1 MAKKSFNISSTLSKN
16 QEPKLA
22 AKIPLKKKEKDVS
35 EVAKKV
41 AMIHQE
47 EPQAPEVEEKIKPK
61 EKAVAK
67 KAKTPAAKSKTE
79 KLVRLTIDTPEG
91 MHRKL
96 KIRSIER
103 GLSMRDYILRL
114 LEKELGKK

>member
-22 AKIPLKKKEKDVS
+22 EKIPLKKKTKDVT

-47 EPQAPEVEEKIKPK
+47 DSQASEGSAQVDK
-61 EKAVAK
+61 
-67 KAKTPAAKSKTE
+67 PAAKKKAAPKVKAKPE
-79 KLVRLTIDTPEG
+79 KLVRLTIDTPASI
-91 MHRKL
+91 HRKL
-96 KIRSIER
+96 KIRSIEK

-114 LEKELGKK
+114 LEKELV